1 MKSHYPPLNALLVF
15 LTASRV
21 QSFTRAADALCVTR
35 SAVSRQIKAL
45 EDYVGKPLF
54 VRDNTNLELTPEG
67 LRFANA
73 LSLIFSNLKIATGEL
88 MGDSDAAELRVS
100 LSATF
105 NAAWLMQRFP
115 RFEEQNKEIIPCFIT
130 HGYDTGTETTDFNS
144 SQVGVA
150 IRLGTGQWENC
161 HVDKLLDIYVNMCAS
176 PSLLGNAPFE
186 DIYQLEDYN
195 WLHYSHLPNL
205 WEQWACSAGVPDLKT
220 KKKNIV
226 FDNVAVATQ
235 AVIDGLGILPCY
247 QCFSEHLLADHRIA
261 NAYEHSMKKAE
272 SYYLLS
278 PLNYEN
284 QWAIKKFRDWAVM
297 ESSGL
302 ASLDDFV

>member
-1 MKSHYPPLNALLVF
+1 MKGRYPPLNALLVF

-21 QSFTRAADALCVTR
+21 QSFTRAAEALCVTR
-35 SAVSRQIKAL
+35 SAVSRQIKSL
-45 EDYVGKPLF
+45 EDYVGRPLF
-54 VRDNTNLELTPEG
+54 LRDNTNLELTPEG
-67 LRFANA
+67 MRYANA
-73 LSLIFSNLKIATGEL
+73 LSLIFSDLKIATGEL
-88 MGDSDAAELRVS
+88 MGDTDAAELKIS

-115 RFEEQNKEIIPCFIT
+115 KFEEQNKEIIPTFMT
-130 HGYDTGTETTDFNS
+130 HGLDTGSEPVDFNS
-144 SQVGVA
+144 SQMGVA
-150 IRLGTGQWENC
+150 IRLGTGRWENC

-176 PSLLGNAPFE
+176 PNLVGDATFE
-186 DIYQLEDYN
+186 DIRQIEDYN
-195 WLHYSHLPNL
+195 WLHYSHMPNL
-205 WEQWACSAGVPDLKT
+205 WEQWANSAGVPGLKT

-247 QCFSEHLLADHRIA
+247 QCFSEHLLADRRIKVVYDYA
-261 NAYEHSMKKAE
+261 MKKPE
-272 SYYLLS
+272 SYYLLC

-284 QWAIKKFRDWAVM
+284 QWAVKKFRDWAVD

-302 ASLDDFV
+302 ALPESNV